1 MTTISNKK
9 QINKGVKSMTA
20 KAMSWNQVCK
30 QISGIGGYIEIGNG
44 EKVRPIELMQ
54 SLGVHVSKNSYKVSD
69 IFAAWNERMKRG
81 KQVLMSH
88 AVPYCIDVM
97 GYSYR
102 LCAKS
107 TKEEG
112 KFVGVSMKQLC
123 PLVSASD
130 KDTNTVTVNAANV
143 LKGLQQSLFVDA
155 TLDAI
160 KKSEIRCASI
170 REGYINLNVI
180 NKKAPA
186 QWVRVSKD
194 KDGVWTIVPEK
205 AAEATSAERV
215 AKSAKEVAKS
225 AKEEAKGAK
234 SAKKGA
240 TSVTSKSLEMIKNA
254 LEDYNMGFI
263 NEEEYNSIL
272 AEAIKV
278 A

>member
-44 EKVRPIELMQ
+44 EKVRPIELMW
-54 SLGVHVSKNSYKVSD
+54 SLGVHVPKNSYKVSD
-69 IFAAWNERMKRG
+69 IFTAWSRRMMRG
-81 KQVLMSH
+81 KQVLISH

-102 LCAKS
+102 LCTKS

-123 PLVSASD
+123 PLVSASA

-143 LKGLQQSLFVDA
+143 LKGLQQSVFVDA

-160 KKSEIRCASI
+160 KKSEEKCASI
-170 REGYINLNVI
+170 CEGYINLTCD
-180 NKKAPA
+180 KKEPA
-186 QWVRVSKD
+186 QWVRVAKD
-194 KDGVWTIVPEK
+194 KDGVWTFEPEK
-205 AAEATSAERV
+205 AEPTRAKNV
-215 AKSAKEVAKS
+215 AKSAKSV
-225 AKEEAKGAK
+225 
-234 SAKKGA
+234 KKA
-240 TSVTSKSLEMIKNA
+240 T
-254 LEDYNMGFI
+254 
-263 NEEEYNSIL
+263 
-272 AEAIKV
+272 KV

>member
-9 QINKGVKSMTA
+9 QINKGVKSMAA

-44 EKVRPIELMQ
+44 EKVRPIELMW
-54 SLGVHVSKNSYKVSD
+54 SLGVHVPKNSYKVSD
-69 IFAAWNERMKRG
+69 IFTAWSRRMMRG
-81 KQVLMSH
+81 KQVLISH

-102 LCAKS
+102 LCIKS

-123 PLVSASD
+123 PLVSASA

-143 LKGLQQSLFVDA
+143 LKGLQQSVFVDA

-160 KKSEIRCASI
+160 KKSEEKCASI
-170 REGYINLNVI
+170 CEGYINLTCD
-180 NKKAPA
+180 KKEPA
-186 QWVRVSKD
+186 QWVRVAKD
-194 KDGVWTIVPEK
+194 KDGVWTFEPEK
-205 AAEATSAERV
+205 AEPTRAKKV
-215 AKSAKEVAKS
+215 AKSAK
-225 AKEEAKGAK
+225 
-234 SAKKGA
+234 SAKKA
-240 TSVTSKSLEMIKNA
+240 T
-254 LEDYNMGFI
+254 
-263 NEEEYNSIL
+263 
-272 AEAIKV
+272 KV